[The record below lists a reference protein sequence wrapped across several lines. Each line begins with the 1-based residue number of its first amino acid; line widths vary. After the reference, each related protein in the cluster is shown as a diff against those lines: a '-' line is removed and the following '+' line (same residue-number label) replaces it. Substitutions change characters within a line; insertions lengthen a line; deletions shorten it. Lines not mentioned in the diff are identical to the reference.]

1 MVYRRKP
8 KGYRSGGAVPP
19 IAENP
24 NELSI
29 GSEHAGQPAVAATAD
44 APAPP
49 PEIAAAPLPDD
60 SPVAR
65 ALEAQRHAEEM
76 VRADALRRQQEQQQ
90 RRPQPSERMLA
101 FVKANP
107 EIIKPENAEIVQFYF
122 SQGQSLGIPDD
133 SEEMDQHVLR
143 GLQHEREVLD
153 RIRAAPR
160 ANPAPAPP
168 QAQPAPLQARPAP
181 APPARNMPMTAPVS
195 REIPAYSGKRPSSSM
210 HLTEE
215 ERQIARAAIID
226 RPDMPPLTNE
236 QKEYLYLKNRERY
249 REMKASG
256 EYSEQRQR

>member
-1 MVYRRKP
+1 MATRRKYRP
-8 KGYRSGGAVPP
+8 KAYRDGGAVLADTASDDPAPP
-19 IAENP
+19 A
-24 NELSI
+24 
-29 GSEHAGQPAVAATAD
+29 AATAD

-49 PEIAAAPLPDD
+49 PEIAAPPPDD
-60 SPVAR
+60 GAVLR

-90 RRPQPSERMLA
+90 QQQRPQPSERMMA

-107 EIIKPENAEIVQFYF
+107 EITRPENAEIVQFYF

-133 SEEMDQHVLR
+133 SEEMDQYVLR
-143 GLQHEREVLD
+143 GLQHERGVLD
-153 RIRAAPR
+153 RIRAEPR

-168 QAQPAPLQARPAP
+168 QAQPAPLQPQPAP
-181 APPARNMPMTAPVS
+181 APPARSMPMTAPVS

-226 RPDMPPLTNE
+226 RPDMPPLTDA

-249 REMKASG
+249 RQMVASG